1 MNSLISDVALDLG
14 PFALDLEF
22 ADEIAMMAELTT
34 AAQECAK
41 CAWPVARARSWQPQS
56 DALRGASE
64 IVGSDDG
71 RRLQAAWQG
80 FARCPYQSRPY
91 GSAALPGRLSFV
103 TLSTP
108 ERTALFRVG
117 I

>member
-1 MNSLISDVALDLG
+1 LSLVDFSEYSIKSPDA
-14 PFALDLEF
+14 
-22 ADEIAMMAELTT
+22 AE
-34 AAQECAK
+34 AGAK
-41 CAWPVARARSWQPQS
+41 CDFRQRQVRLVNEPLSPLHAHGLSNLNRTRSNVLLKQS
-56 DALRGASE
+56 AQMTGADSKA
-64 IVGSDDG
+64 V
-71 RRLQAAWQG
+71 WQG

-108 ERTALFRVG
+108 ERMALFRVG